1 MAATRDL
8 EIPSR
13 DGTRFG
19 YPVKAGIRFF
29 GRAIVA
35 VTAAGLAVP
44 AGNASAVAIVGVAE
58 FHVDNR
64 DGVDGDQTVTAIRDV
79 RGFEFEADFADI
91 GAAVYATDDATL
103 TLDDTDTPLKL
114 GTIVGISDGRTWV
127 SVGA

>member
-44 AGNASAVAIVGVAE
+44 AAHADAIAIVGLAE

-64 DGVDGDQTVTAIRDV
+64 DGADGDLTVTAIRDT
-79 RGFEFEADFADI
+79 RGFEFEATFADI
-91 GAAVYATDDATL
+91 GKPVYATDDATL
-103 TLDDTDTPLKL
+103 TLDATGGKLKV
-114 GTIVGISDGRTWV
+114 GTIAGLGDGRTWV

>member
-1 MAATRDL
+1 MPATRDL
-8 EIPSR
+8 DIPSR
-13 DGTRFG
+13 NGIRFG

-44 AGNASAVAIVGVAE
+44 AGHADAVAIGGLAE

-64 DGVDGDQTVTAIRDV
+64 DGADGDLIVTAIRDT
-79 RGFEFEADFADI
+79 RGFEFDADYADI
-91 GAAVYATDDATL
+91 GKAVYATDDATL
-103 TLDDTDTPLKL
+103 TLDGTGGALKL
-114 GTIVGISDGRTWV
+114 GIIAGLGDDRTWV